1 MTTSQTTADLVTGG
15 GWQVLQRI
23 QDGLKRGVVC
33 AAYVGA
39 DGYPAP
45 LIAAG

>member
-1 MTTSQTTADLVTGG
+1 MTTSQTTADQAIGG
-15 GWQVLQRI
+15 RQVLQRI